1 MPKRYAE
8 VIVDIAH
15 EDVDRVFDYVIP
27 ESMPEIAPGFRVR
40 VPFGSMRVE
49 GFVMA
54 VKDETSVPPNKMK
67 AIDKALDDYPALL
80 PEMVELAFWMKRKYH
95 CRIVDGLRVM
105 LPAEMRGGRI
115 GDKSEKV
122 ASLLVSPEEAGRAMA
137 QMGRAPRQAEA
148 LGYLLMAGGSV
159 SAPVLLGEAGSTM
172 QALEALRKKGL
183 IALEERRVW
192 RRPAAAEAA
201 RDCLKEPTE
210 EQRQV
215 LDELL
220 AAMEES
226 DKGSMRGNSEGTERG
241 EAPGA
246 AFLLY
251 GVTGCGKTE
260 VYMQCAARALEKG
273 RTVVILVPEISLTP
287 QMTQRFSARFGDL
300 AAVLHSRLSA
310 GERYD
315 EWVRIRKG
323 EARVVIGARS
333 AVFAPVQNLGFI
345 VVDEEHEA
353 SFRSEHPPR
362 YDALEV
368 ARRRALTHGAVYVGG
383 SATPSVQSYFE
394 AERGGMKLLKMTKR
408 IEGAKLPEV
417 EIVDMR
423 REFASGN
430 RGVMSRRLVSE
441 MQKCLASG
449 AQAMLLL
456 NRRGYS
462 RFVSCRAC
470 GYVAKCALCDVSLTY
485 HSNGEKMKCHYC
497 GAEQDIPKTCPKCG
511 SAYIRFFG
519 DGTQKLEEEMAQRF
533 PGVPVL
539 RMDADTTRKKDSHLM
554 ILEKFR
560 RGDARV
566 LVGTQMIAKGLD
578 FPDVTLVGVI
588 AADAQLYMPDYR
600 SAERAYQLMAQV
612 AGRAGRAHRPGR
624 ALIQTYS
631 TDHFS
636 VLAAAKH
643 DYEAFYREEL
653 AVREASQFP
662 PYTRLIRALFTN
674 EDEKAAAFDSQR
686 ALDAMELYF
695 TLHPEMR
702 GRAVLM
708 ELTPAPHARLNARWR
723 RQLVLK
729 VWPGPQGLEIEDALA
744 EIVAGPQPHGS
755 VAVLEVDPV
764 NMI

>member
-1 MPKRYAE
+1 MPRYAE

-27 ESMPEIAPGFRVR
+27 ETLPEIVPGFRVR
-40 VPFGSMRVE
+40 VPFAHTRVE

-54 VKDETSVPPNKMK
+54 VKDETGIPQSKLK
-67 AIDKALDDYPALL
+67 AIEKPLDDYPALL
-80 PEMVELAFWMKRKYH
+80 PEMVGLALWMREKYH
-95 CRIVDGLRVM
+95 CRVVDGLRVM
-105 LPAEMRGGRI
+105 LPAEMRGGRVS
-115 GDKSEKV
+115 GKSEKL
-122 ASLLVSPEEAGRAMA
+122 ASLAVSPEEAGRAMA

-148 LGYLLMAGGSV
+148 LAWLLAAGGAGA
-159 SAPVLLGEAGSTM
+159 APVLLGETGSSM

-183 IALEERRVW
+183 ITLEERRVW
-192 RRPAAAEAA
+192 RRPAAMETS
-201 RDCLKEPTE
+201 RDATKAPTD
-210 EQRQV
+210 EQKRV
-215 LDELL
+215 LGELL
-220 AAMEES
+220 LAMEKE
-226 DKGSMRGNSEGTERG
+226 DSENLHENAEGIKRG
-241 EAPGA
+241 EAP
-246 AFLLY
+246 FLLH

-273 RTVVILVPEISLTP
+273 KTVLILVPEISLTP

-315 EWVRIRKG
+315 EWVRIREG
-323 EARVVIGARS
+323 SARVVIGARS
-333 AVFAPVQNLGFI
+333 AVFAPVKDLGFV
-345 VVDEEHEA
+345 VVDEEHET

-368 ARRRALTHGAVYVGG
+368 ARRRAETHGAVYVGG

-394 AERGGMKLLKMTKR
+394 AERGRAKLLKMTKR
-408 IEGAKLPEV
+408 IGQASLPEV
-417 EIVDMR
+417 EVVDLR
-423 REFASGN
+423 REMASGN
-430 RGVMSRRLVSE
+430 RGVMSRRLVAE
-441 MQKCLASG
+441 MQKCLSSG

-470 GYVAKCALCDVSLTY
+470 GFVVKCTLCDVSVTY
-485 HSNGEKMKCHYC
+485 HSSGEKMKCHYC
-497 GAEQDIPKTCPKCG
+497 GAEQEIPKACPACG

-519 DGTQKLEEEMAQRF
+519 DGTQKLEQEMAQRF

-560 RGDARV
+560 RGEARV

-578 FPDVTLVGVI
+578 FPDVTLVGVL
-588 AADAQLYMPDYR
+588 AADSQLYMPDYR

-612 AGRAGRAHRPGR
+612 AGRAGRASRPGR
-624 ALIQTYS
+624 VLIQTYS
-631 TDHFS
+631 TDHYS
-636 VLAAAKH
+636 VLAATKH

-653 AVREASQFP
+653 AIRETSQFP
-662 PYTRLIRALFTN
+662 PFTLLMRVVFTN
-674 EDEKAAAFDSQR
+674 EDEKGADFDSQR
-686 ALDAMELYF
+686 ALDAMEMYF
-695 TLHPEMR
+695 DLHPDMR
-702 GRAVLM
+702 EQAVLM
-708 ELTPAPHARLNARWR
+708 ELTPAPHARLNARYR

-729 VWPGPQGLEIEDALA
+729 VWPEPHGREIEDALA
-744 EIVAGPQPHGS
+744 EIVSKPQPHGS
-755 VAVLEVDPV
+755 AVALEVDPV
-764 NMI
+764 SMI

>member
-1 MPKRYAE
+1 LPGKFAE

-15 EDVDRVFDYVIP
+15 EDVDRVFDYIIP
-27 ESMPEIAPGFRVR
+27 EPLSGITPGYRVR
-40 VPFGSMRVE
+40 VPFGPSHVE

-54 VKDETSVPPNKMK
+54 VKGSTAVPPSRMK
-67 AIDKALDDYPALL
+67 SVERALDDYPALL
-80 PEMVELAFWMKRKYH
+80 PEMVDLALWMKKKYH

-137 QMGRAPRQAEA
+137 AMGRAPRQAEA
-148 LGYLLMAGGSV
+148 MSYLLMAGGSV
-159 SAPVLLGEAGSTM
+159 SAPVLLEETQSTM
-172 QALEALRKKGL
+172 QALEALQKKGL
-183 IALEERRVW
+183 ISLDERRVW
-192 RRPAAAEAA
+192 RRPTASDTA
-201 RDCLKEPTE
+201 RDCVQQPTD

-215 LDELL
+215 LGELL
-220 AAMEES
+220 SAME
-226 DKGSMRGNSEGTERG
+226 NAYTLNVNAEGIKRG
-241 EAPGA
+241 EASEA
-246 AFLLY
+246 SYLLH
-251 GVTGCGKTE
+251 GITGCGKTE
-260 VYMQCAARALEKG
+260 VYMQCAAKALEKG
-273 RTVVILVPEISLTP
+273 KTVIILVPEISLTP
-287 QMTQRFSARFGDL
+287 QMTQRFCARFGDQ

-315 EWVRIRKG
+315 EWVRIRRG
-323 EARVVIGARS
+323 SAPVVIGARS

-345 VVDEEHEA
+345 VVDEEHET

-368 ARRRALTHGAVYVGG
+368 ARLRAQTHGAVYVGG
-383 SATPSVQSYFE
+383 SATPSVKSYFE
-394 AERGGMKLLKMTKR
+394 AETGGAKLLQMTKR
-408 IEGAKLPEV
+408 IGGAKLPDV

-423 REFASGN
+423 GEFASGN
-430 RGVMSRRLVSE
+430 RGVMSRRLVEE

-462 RFVSCRAC
+462 KFVSCRAC

-497 GAEQDIPKTCPKCG
+497 GSEQDIPKICPQCG

-533 PGVPVL
+533 PGVPVA
-539 RMDADTTRKKDSHLM
+539 RMDADTTKRKDSHFQ
-554 ILEKFR
+554 ILEQFR
-560 RGDARV
+560 KGEARV

-600 SAERAYQLMAQV
+600 SAERAYDLMAQV
-612 AGRAGRAHRPGR
+612 AGRAGRASRPGR
-624 ALIQTYS
+624 VLIQTYS
-631 TDHFS
+631 TDHYS

-643 DYEAFYREEL
+643 NYEAFYREEL
-653 AVREASQFP
+653 ALREASQFP
-662 PYTRLIRALFTN
+662 PYTLLMRALFAN
-674 EDEKAAAFDSQR
+674 EDEAAAAFDSER
-686 ALDAMELYF
+686 ALDAMEMYF
-695 TLHPEMR
+695 TLHPEIKE
-702 GRAVLM
+702 RALLLM
-708 ELTPAPHARLNARWR
+708 ELTPAPHARLNARFR

-729 VWPGPQGLEIEDALA
+729 VWPGHEGQEIENALA
-744 EIVAGPQPHGS
+744 EIVAKPQPHGS
-755 VAVLEVDPV
+755 AASLEVDPV